1 MREAVSK
8 HKLLLVDGDP
18 KSQRV
23 LEVSLKKAGFDVIT
37 SATAEEALQR
47 LAEGVP
53 ELIVSDTQFPGMDG
67 FEFCRRIKER
77 PELARIPFLFVSSKK
92 SIEDKIRGLELG
104 VEDYLNKPIYIKEIT
119 TRVRM
124 LLQRKQ
130 RESLESSRD
139 TRTRFTG
146 ALSDIGVVDL
156 VQTIDV
162 NRKTGIIHIHNSD
175 GHRGAIY
182 FRDGRTIDAE
192 AGRLT
197 GIDAVYRLFSWNDG
211 TFEVEFKPLRR
222 RDVIDLSAQAVLME
236 GMRRLDEWTHLLEAL
251 PPLHTVF
258 EVDYH
263 VLAERLAD
271 IPDEVN
277 RILRLFDG
285 RRTFMQVVED
295 SDFPD
300 LEAAAAIAH
309 LYHDQV
315 VYEPSGERL
324 PVEVRG
330 SMGRLERWLAES
342 PWAAEVTPPVELR
355 PTPVP
360 VASGTPTR
368 PMRTLSSP
376 GDPTDST
383 PGQETLSGYATSPYA
398 DGSMEPP
405 ELGGPA
411 SRKARINTSPYGMD
425 AVADALAGL
434 PEATDDLN
442 ERRSM
447 SGTISVPDET
457 GPAQI
462 TETYFSAPLAKDD
475 SGRKAETVAVVD
487 SEDPGRTSDGLDALD
502 ADRTPGPSVEYMV
515 LARQMDQ
522 SGSVPDSLQPSA
534 DELPVVAEPEALESD
549 PEPAPEQESHA
560 FGGEPFDTGERDAV
574 AAGLESRFE
583 SLADDEAKGSD
594 GGDAAV
600 SDGADAVEPAA
611 DPVVEP
617 AADPVVATGVEE
629 AIVEKSDVVP
639 DAENEDDEDDEE
651 DEDDEDGEE
660 DDDDEDDVAASDPT
674 ASGDRGGTSLIYPVP
689 GETGELATKGARS
702 GTRIGTPAPS
712 YAKDSMDSMTQ
723 ADMLEELGQPSSKRV
738 PLMIGGALGVG
749 AALWYFLSSGT
760 PTLPAAHPPATT
772 EEAPADELAHN
783 VDPGSPAELPKV
795 DLPATTPQQGETTST
810 PEANTTATPEAASA
824 AQAAPAVETA
834 HAETP
839 GAKAEHAATPEAKAE
854 HAATPE
860 AKAEHAPTPEAKA
873 EHAPTP
879 AAEVAPAVSTAAP
892 AGDAKSLGEA
902 CAKAYKKQRY
912 RDIVDSCVAFAAV
925 APEQAAAA
933 LVNVAHAE
941 LERGNTKKALE
952 WAEKAVATDATMA
965 DAWVFIGGAQQ
976 ELGDAAAAKAAYTKY
991 LELAPTG
998 KYARDLRIIVNG
1010 M

>member
-1 MREAVSK
+1 MSDDETGYMREAVSK

-77 PELARIPFLFVSSKK
+77 PEHARIPFLFVSSKK

-182 FRDGRTIDAE
+182 FREGRTIDAE

-300 LEAAAAIAH
+300 LEAAVAIAH

-342 PWAAEVTPPVELR
+342 PWAAEITPPVDPR
-355 PTPVP
+355 STPVP
-360 VASGTPTR
+360 VGGTPTR

-376 GDPTDST
+376 GESTDGT
-383 PGQETLSGYATSPYA
+383 PGPETLSGYATSPYA
-398 DGSMEPP
+398 EGSMEPHD
-405 ELGGPA
+405 LDGAA
-411 SRKARINTSPYGMD
+411 SRKPRINTSPYGID
-425 AVADALAGL
+425 AVSDAIASL
-434 PEATDDLN
+434 PEGGDDLN

-447 SGTISVPDET
+447 SGTISVPDEG
-457 GPAQI
+457 GPTQI
-462 TETYFSAPLAKDD
+462 TETYFSAPMAKGDV
-475 SGRKAETVAVVD
+475 GRKAETVAIVD
-487 SEDPGRTSDGLDALD
+487 SEDPGRTGGGLDALD

-515 LARQMDQ
+515 LARQMEQ
-522 SGSVPDSLQPSA
+522 SGPVPDSLQPS
-534 DELPVVAEPEALESD
+534 DELPAVAESEGLESD

-583 SLADDEAKGSD
+583 AHADDE
-594 GGDAAV
+594 
-600 SDGADAVEPAA
+600 DAVDPAA
-611 DPVVEP
+611 EP
-617 AADPVVATGVEE
+617 IAVAAVEE
-629 AIVEKSDVVP
+629 ADVEKVDPVP
-639 DAENEDDEDDEE
+639 AAEKAEEDEEGDAEQDEDDEE
-651 DEDDEDGEE
+651 EEEDEEDEDEDDE
-660 DDDDEDDVAASDPT
+660 EDDVAASDP
-674 ASGDRGGTSLIYPVP
+674 A
-689 GETGELATKGARS
+689 
-702 GTRIGTPAPS
+702 AP
-712 YAKDSMDSMTQ
+712 D
-723 ADMLEELGQPSSKRV
+723 
-738 PLMIGGALGVG
+738 
-749 AALWYFLSSGT
+749 
-760 PTLPAAHPPATT
+760 PAAP
-772 EEAPADELAHN
+772 
-783 VDPGSPAELPKV
+783 
-795 DLPATTPQQGETTST
+795 
-810 PEANTTATPEAASA
+810 
-824 AQAAPAVETA
+824 
-834 HAETP
+834 
-839 GAKAEHAATPEAKAE
+839 
-854 HAATPE
+854 
-860 AKAEHAPTPEAKA
+860 
-873 EHAPTP
+873 
-879 AAEVAPAVSTAAP
+879 
-892 AGDAKSLGEA
+892 
-902 CAKAYKKQRY
+902 
-912 RDIVDSCVAFAAV
+912 
-925 APEQAAAA
+925 
-933 LVNVAHAE
+933 
-941 LERGNTKKALE
+941 
-952 WAEKAVATDATMA
+952 
-965 DAWVFIGGAQQ
+965 
-976 ELGDAAAAKAAYTKY
+976 
-991 LELAPTG
+991 
-998 KYARDLRIIVNG
+998 
-1010 M
+1010 

>member
-1 MREAVSK
+1 MSEDETGHMREAVSK

-37 SATAEEALQR
+37 SATAEEALQQ
-47 LAEGVP
+47 LAEAVP
-53 ELIVSDTQFPGMDG
+53 ELIVSDTQLPGMDG

-77 PELARIPFLFVSSKK
+77 PEHARIPFLFVSSKK

-156 VQTIDV
+156 VQTIEV

-182 FRDGRTIDAE
+182 FREGRTIDAE

-197 GIDAVYRLFSWNDG
+197 GVDAVYRLFSWNDG

-342 PWAAEVTPPVELR
+342 PWAAEFTPPVEFR

-360 VASGTPTR
+360 VTSGTPTR

-376 GDPTDST
+376 GEPTEGT
-383 PGQETLSGYATSPYA
+383 TGQETLSGYATSPYA

-405 ELGGPA
+405 DLGGPA
-411 SRKARINTSPYGMD
+411 SRKPRINTSPYGMD
-425 AVADALAGL
+425 AVADAMAGL
-434 PEATDDLN
+434 PEGEGESN

-447 SGTISVPDET
+447 SGTISVPDDT

-462 TETYFSAPLAKDD
+462 TETYFSAPMAKGD
-475 SGRKAETVAVVD
+475 SGRKAETVAAVGSD
-487 SEDPGRTSDGLDALD
+487 DPGRTSDGLDALD

-515 LARQMDQ
+515 LARQMEQ
-522 SGSVPDSLQPSA
+522 SGSVPDSLQPST
-534 DELPVVAEPEALESD
+534 DELPTVAEPAGLESD
-549 PEPAPEQESHA
+549 PEPAPEQDSHA
-560 FGGEPFDTGERDAV
+560 FGGEPFDTGEGNAV
-574 AAGLESRFE
+574 AAGLESHLEART
-583 SLADDEAKGSD
+583 DDKAKVLDGSD
-594 GGDAAV
+594 AGT
-600 SDGADAVEPAA
+600 
-611 DPVVEP
+611 PVVEP
-617 AADPVVATGVEE
+617 VVATAVEE
-629 AIVEKSDVVP
+629 AFDQNVDAVPAAEKV
-639 DAENEDDEDDEE
+639 AEDDEDQDEDEEDDEGEDDE
-651 DEDDEDGEE
+651 DEDDA
-660 DDDDEDDVAASDPT
+660 VSDPA

-689 GETGELATKGARS
+689 GETGELATKGARKDS
-702 GTRIGTPAPS
+702 RIGTPAPS

-749 AALWYFLSSGT
+749 AVLWYALSAGT
-760 PTLPAAHPPATT
+760 PTLPVAHLPAETVQDPAEEAAHTPTAS
-772 EEAPADELAHN
+772 
-783 VDPGSPAELPKV
+783 DPRAELPAV
-795 DLPATTPQQGETTST
+795 DLPEAPPTQGENAAA
-810 PEANTTATPEAASA
+810 PAANVTAPAETAQAAPAASAAEA
-824 AQAAPAVETA
+824 AQAAPAVPTA
-834 HAETP
+834 
-839 GAKAEHAATPEAKAE
+839 
-854 HAATPE
+854 
-860 AKAEHAPTPEAKA
+860 
-873 EHAPTP
+873 P
-879 AAEVAPAVSTAAP
+879 AAEAAHAAP
-892 AGDAKSLGEA
+892 AAQTAPAADPKSLGEA

-912 RDIVDSCVAFAAV
+912 RDIVESCAAFAAV

-976 ELGDAAAAKAAYTKY
+976 ELGDAAAAKAAYAKY